1 MSSTIYQSD
10 HLAPVI
16 DITAVRSRL
25 RDSADPAVGDTLMV
39 RCVLVSD
46 DMVYRWV
53 GIHEHTTI
61 AECREVVATVFGIDG
76 DVGSAAD
83 GQCQLREVL
92 RSTGDVTVFSYGLWQ
107 FGMQLADIYS
117 RDESTPPSVCVAGAG
132 AFGGTPFNI
141 VAVNAQLLGAERV
154 KNIKT
159 LLRDDAREVI
169 QRAHT
174 HDFVPLIQALGVD
187 RATAEPEHPQ
197 AANPNQPDRDRL
209 AALPTEPEPQQR
221 DAFWAAALA
230 NACCADEQTTG
241 WLTESIM
248 KSLGWENLDATAIRN
263 LCFGSLAE
271 LEELYADLP
280 VAERLDV
287 FRDLL
292 RG

>member
-1 MSSTIYQSD
+1 MSSTIYKSD

-16 DITAVRSRL
+16 NFTAARSRL
-25 RDSADPAVGDTLMV
+25 RDSGDPTVGDTLMV

-61 AECREVVATVFGIDG
+61 AQCRDVVATVFGIDG
-76 DVGSAAD
+76 TVGSEAD
-83 GQCQLREVL
+83 GECELRDIL
-92 RSTGDVTVFSYGLWQ
+92 RSPGDVTAFSYGLWQ
-107 FGMQLADIYS
+107 FGMQLADVYM
-117 RDESTPPSVCVAGAG
+117 RDDSTPPSVCVAGAG
-132 AFGGTPFNI
+132 SFGDTPFDI
-141 VAVNAQLLGAERV
+141 AAVNAQLLGSERV
-154 KNIKT
+154 NDIDT
-159 LLRDDAREVI
+159 QLRDDAREVI

-187 RATAEPEHPQ
+187 RATADPPQ
-197 AANPNQPDRDRL
+197 SSTPNQPDRDRL

-248 KSLGWENLDATAIRN
+248 KSLGWDNLDATAIRN
-263 LCFGSLAE
+263 LCIRSLAE